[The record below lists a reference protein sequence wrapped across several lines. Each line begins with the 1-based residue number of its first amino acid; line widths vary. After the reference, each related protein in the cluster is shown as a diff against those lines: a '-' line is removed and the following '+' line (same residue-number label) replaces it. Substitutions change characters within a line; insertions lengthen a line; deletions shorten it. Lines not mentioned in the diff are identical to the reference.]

1 VSVAKPRCLFSAPFD
16 FLPDATLHQYVELC
30 DVVFQEVWLPDDL
43 PSTTGIQ
50 VWVPNPGQHFTV
62 DEAMLNRFPS
72 LTVIATPSTGR
83 NHIDEPACRERRVAV
98 LSLHDDP
105 LTLDSIAASSEFTFL
120 LLLNALRR
128 IDVAVGEVTSGRW
141 RSREDILR
149 GTELSGLQVGL
160 VGLGRNG
167 GRMARYCQAFDATVA
182 YHDPFVRREDLPR
195 WPLEQ
200 IFSDSDAVV
209 VCCTLTSETRGMI
222 GRRHLSTMRQNA
234 VFVNTS
240 RGEIVL
246 EDDLARVIDERPDL
260 RIAVDVIVGEVT
272 NTHVESPLVRL
283 HRDGKMVV
291 TPHIA
296 GATVESQSK
305 AAIGVL
311 NALRA
316 HLDSGRTG

>member
-1 VSVAKPRCLFSAPFD
+1 MSVAKPRCLFSAPFD
-16 FLPDATLHQYVELC
+16 FLPDATLHQYAELC

-62 DEAMLNRFPS
+62 DDAMLDRFPS

-83 NHIDEPACRERRVAV
+83 NHIDESACRERRVAV

-105 LTLDSIAASSEFTFL
+105 LTLDAIAASSEFTFL

-128 IDVAVGEVTSGRW
+128 IDVAVREVTSGRW
-141 RSREDILR
+141 RSREDLLR

-182 YHDPFVRREDLPR
+182 YHDPFVQREDLPR
-195 WPLEQ
+195 WPLER

-209 VCCTLTSETRGMI
+209 VCCTLTSATRGMI

-240 RGEIVL
+240 RGELVL
-246 EDDLARVIDERPDL
+246 EDDLAGVIDERPDL
-260 RIAVDVIVGEVT
+260 RVAVDVIVGEVT

-316 HLDSGRTG
+316 HLDSGRPE